1 MRVTTTEVRS
11 ALMLI
16 WMISYLASLPG
27 RFSSCLQCVIPTSWV
42 QGSQINNLPL
52 YQQLQGPALP
62 TAAQER
68 LDSRA
73 LWERMIY

>member
-27 RFSSCLQCVIPTSWV
+27 RFSSCLQCELPTSWV
-42 QGSQINNLPL
+42 QGSQMNNLPS
-52 YQQLQGPALP
+52 YQQLQGPAPLP

-73 LWERMIY
+73 L